1 MPRTR
6 KKPRG
11 GAPAPAPEAAKPAP
25 KPRLAKAS
33 ARAKPVKSASGE
45 DDNAGSAILGGIEVA
60 ELRRLIRLVQR
71 TGIGELEVSA
81 GGRAVRISAVPG
93 SAPAAVGHAA
103 VPAAPA
109 ASSAG
114 LGGGAG
120 SGAPAAPA
128 RNERFVPVTSPM
140 VGTFYRA
147 PAPDADPYVE
157 VGSMVEIGQTV
168 CIIEAMKLMN
178 EIESEARGRVTEILV
193 ENAQPVEFGQKLF
206 LIDPA

>member
-1 MPRTR
+1 VPTR
-6 KKPRG
+6 KKPRAAA
-11 GAPAPAPEAAKPAP
+11 APVAGPKP
-25 KPRLAKAS
+25 KPRPKL
-33 ARAKPVKSASGE
+33 VKSAAGG
-45 DDNAGSAILGGIEVA
+45 DDNADSAILGGFGVA

-93 SAPAAVGHAA
+93 AAPAAVGHAA
-103 VPAAPA
+103 APVAPA
-109 ASSAG
+109 AGPVAAI
-114 LGGGAG
+114 GAG
-120 SGAPAAPA
+120 QNAPAAA
-128 RNERFVPVTSPM
+128 KSDRYVAITSPM

-178 EIESEARGRVTEILV
+178 EIESEVRGRVAELLV
-193 ENAQPVEFGQKLF
+193 ENAQAVEFGQKLF

>member
-1 MPRTR
+1 
-6 KKPRG
+6 
-11 GAPAPAPEAAKPAP
+11 
-25 KPRLAKAS
+25 
-33 ARAKPVKSASGE
+33 VKSAAAQ

-93 SAPAAVGHAA
+93 TAPAVA
-103 VPAAPA
+103 VPAPPVAPA
-109 ASSAG
+109 QSHGPAG
-114 LGGGAG
+114 GNAGA
-120 SGAPAAPA
+120 GAPAAPGKS
-128 RNERFVPVTSPM
+128 ERFVAITSPM

-168 CIIEAMKLMN
+168 CIVEAMKLMN
-178 EIESEARGRVTEILV
+178 EIESEVRGRVTELLV